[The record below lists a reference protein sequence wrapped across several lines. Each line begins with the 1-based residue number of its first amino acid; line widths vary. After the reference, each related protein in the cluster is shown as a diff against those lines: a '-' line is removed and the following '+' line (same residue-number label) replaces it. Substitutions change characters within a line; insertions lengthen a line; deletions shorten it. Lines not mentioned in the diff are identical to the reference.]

1 MKYIIVD
8 TVADELYEREIPDQI
23 PVGILAA
30 DLALIDAY
38 DGYKVNGED
47 YLTVLP
53 RKRVYYEENRCGV
66 LEVDVDGSGHFYAI
80 VFHPT
85 RPEKAREVAN
95 KVLIRLTAAAR
106 D

>member
-38 DGYKVNGED
+38 DGYKV
-47 YLTVLP
+47 
-53 RKRVYYEENRCGV
+53 
-66 LEVDVDGSGHFYAI
+66 
-80 VFHPT
+80 HPT

>member
-53 RKRVYYEENRCGV
+53 HKRRYYEENYCGV

-80 VFHPT
+80 VFHKT
-85 RPEKAREVAN
+85 RPEKARELAN
-95 KVLIRLTAAAR
+95 KVLLRLTAAAR